1 MQIYKSTNL
10 QITNKLINSKF
21 QIFIC
26 LFAYLLIC
34 LFIVPSLAYGQEV
47 SLSISPPLTEIAI
60 QPGKDISQTITVKND
75 GVPVV
80 VVAKMMPF
88 VPLDTNGHVELIE
101 DQTSIDAFSSWFYF
115 DERPTPLGVNGIHQ
129 YIIKISP
136 PKSAELRDYYFTF
149 VVEVQ
154 NNNNL
159 EVGVNNTQSQA
170 RIGANILLTAT
181 NDGNPQKNVSIVK
194 FTAPRV
200 IDSFSGFTYQVL
212 LGNSGS
218 GFFKPVGR
226 ITVDQIFGTTTT
238 FNLAPLNVLVGSERE
253 IGCLDGQE
261 IIPCK
266 LPGKFLIGIYRAN
279 LSFTVDG
286 VGESHEKQI
295 YTVAFPFTILLGL
308 ATIVI
313 TYGIIRRLNP

>member
-1 MQIYKSTNL
+1 MIYDLRFKIKTKIL
-10 QITNKLINSKF
+10 
-21 QIFIC
+21 
-26 LFAYLLIC
+26 LFVLLS
-34 LFIVPSLAYGQEV
+34 LFINLKSLFLNPGLVFAQEV

-60 QPGKDISQTITVKND
+60 RPGKSINQTITVRND
-75 GVPVV
+75 GVPVT
-80 VVAKMMPF
+80 VVARIVPF
-88 VPLDTNGHVELIE
+88 VPLDTSGHVELIE